1 MMTGNGEM
9 TGNCKKIITI
19 ILKMLLIKIS
29 TNLAYNGEKGVWI
42 FARKV
47 LRPQWRVFL
56 LFIPQKY
63 GHNRNTDFFY

>member
-1 MMTGNGEM
+1 
-9 TGNCKKIITI
+9 
-19 ILKMLLIKIS
+19 MLLIKIS

-47 LRPQWRVFL
+47 FRPQWRVFL
-56 LFIPQKY
+56 LFIPKKY